1 MSQPEG
7 FGGLLARLRG
17 RPPIE
22 EDERLLELFRNR
34 AALKK
39 ELNALDEEHHQLRD
53 RLKLQEGQTQ
63 RVEDQ
68 LEKLY
73 QFLGR
78 PEHGPRSL
86 AYFRLR
92 ELWRAGTLRL
102 RRFAEDLATQQQ
114 DRERRQQGADF
125 ESGRQGRH
133 AGLERELLEAR
144 ALADQLLAEQK
155 LTQQRLATLRGF
167 WNVLGRR
174 ALRRETEARQLRITT
189 SQTEVA
195 RLEAAREALLA
206 ERPPAFEGIGRD
218 GRRAV
223 NLAVLACAE
232 WLRDTVQP
240 RGLAGLAREATL
252 KRVYEADY
260 GDDRACEKLLEHAA
274 RALREME
281 HGRNDLA
288 EIKLRTERM
297 RRSAKYRRGTDT
309 VPVAESLG
317 GEAPA
322 RLGECAGVLRDE
334 YWDLPKALLAP

>member
-1 MSQPEG
+1 MPPPESLV
-7 FGGLLARLRG
+7 GLAARLRG

-39 ELNALDEEHHQLRD
+39 ELHALDEEHHQLRD

-92 ELWRAGTLRL
+92 ELWRAGAQRL
-102 RRFAEDLATQQQ
+102 RRFAEELATQQQ
-114 DRERRQQGADF
+114 DRERHQQLASF
-125 ESGRQGRH
+125 ESDRQRKL
-133 AGLERELLEAR
+133 AALERELLEAR
-144 ALADQLLAEQK
+144 ALADQLLAEQR
-155 LTQQRLATLRGF
+155 LAQQRIATLRGF
-167 WNVLGRR
+167 WNVLRRR
-174 ALRRETEARQLRITT
+174 ALRRETDLRQSRIDTA
-189 SQTEVA
+189 QIEVA
-195 RLEAAREALLA
+195 RLETARETLLA
-206 ERPPAFEGIGRD
+206 ERPPAFEGIARD
-218 GRRAV
+218 GRRVV

-232 WLRDTVQP
+232 WLRDGVEP
-240 RGLAGLAREATL
+240 RELAELARESTL
-252 KRVYEADY
+252 KRVYDADY
-260 GDDRACEKLLEHAA
+260 GDDRACERLMEQVA

-281 HGRNDLA
+281 HGRNDLPA
-288 EIKLRTERM
+288 IKLRTERM
-297 RRSAKYRRGTDT
+297 RRSAKYRRDTDT
-309 VPVAESLG
+309 IPVAETLG

-322 RLGECAGVLRDE
+322 RLGASTNLLRDE
-334 YWDLPKALLAP
+334 YWDLPKVLLES

>member
-1 MSQPEG
+1 MTAAEG
-7 FGGLLARLRG
+7 FAGLLARLRG

-39 ELNALDEEHHQLRD
+39 ELHALDEEHHQLRD

-68 LEKLY
+68 LEKLC

-86 AYFRLR
+86 AYFQLR
-92 ELWRAGTLRL
+92 ELWRAGAQRL
-102 RRFAEDLATQQQ
+102 RRFAEELATQQQ
-114 DRERRQQGADF
+114 DRERRQQLADF
-125 ESGRQGRH
+125 ESRRQGRL
-133 AGLERELLEAR
+133 AELERELLEAR

-174 ALRRETEARQLRITT
+174 ALRRETEARQQRIA
-189 SQTEVA
+189 SAQTEVT
-195 RLEAAREALLA
+195 RLEAAREALHA
-206 ERPPAFEGIGRD
+206 ERPPAFEGLGRD

-223 NLAVLACAE
+223 NLAVLACA
-232 WLRDTVQP
+232 
-240 RGLAGLAREATL
+240 
-252 KRVYEADY
+252 DY
-260 GDDRACEKLLEHAA
+260 GDDRACEKLMGQVA

-297 RRSAKYRRGTDT
+297 RRSAKYRRETDT
-309 VPVAESLG
+309 IPVAESLG

-322 RLGECAGVLRDE
+322 RLGENSGVLRDE
-334 YWDLPKALLAP
+334 FWDLPKVLLA

>member
-63 RVEDQ
+63 RIEDQ

-78 PEHGPRSL
+78 PEHGSRSL

-92 ELWRAGTLRL
+92 ELWRAGTQRL

-114 DRERRQQGADF
+114 DRERRQQVADF
-125 ESGRQGRH
+125 ESRRQGRL

-174 ALRRETEARQLRITT
+174 ALRRETESRQLSITT

-195 RLEAAREALLA
+195 RLEAARETLFA
-206 ERPPAFEGIGRD
+206 ERPPAFEGIGRE

-240 RGLAGLAREATL
+240 RELAGLAREATL
-252 KRVYEADY
+252 KRVYDADY
-260 GDDRACEKLLEHAA
+260 GDDRACEKLMEQAA

-281 HGRNDLA
+281 QGRNDLA
-288 EIKLRTERM
+288 EVKLRTERM
-297 RRSAKYRRGTDT
+297 RRSAKYRRETDT
-309 VPVAESLG
+309 IPVAESLG
-317 GEAPA
+317 GEAPT
-322 RLGECAGVLRDE
+322 RLGENAGVLRDE
-334 YWDLPKALLAP
+334 YWDLPKVLLLP

>member
-7 FGGLLARLRG
+7 FGGLVARLRG

-133 AGLERELLEAR
+133 AALERELLEAR

-281 HGRNDLA
+281 HGHNDLA

-297 RRSAKYRRGTDT
+297 RRSAKYRRETDT
-309 VPVAESLG
+309 IPVAESLG

-322 RLGECAGVLRDE
+322 RLGENAGVLRDE
-334 YWDLPKALLAP
+334 YWDLQKVLLVS